1 MEPQQTNGYWVI
13 GFPGAIMQKD
23 NMAHR
28 DREGGREACVIQN
41 RKRIKFSLKCDDHMA
56 TTLGVNPL
64 NPHRSNSPSAEVKL
78 NNKKHGPL

>member
-1 MEPQQTNGYWVI
+1 MDTGSLAFQVLSCKKTTWPTETE
-13 GFPGAIMQKD
+13 
-23 NMAHR
+23 
-28 DREGGREACVIQN
+28 REGERLIQN
-41 RKRIKFSLKCDDHMA
+41 RKRVKFSLKCDDHMA